1 MNKKSKLNRKDGF
14 TLLESIVTLTIVLII
29 TVCVTIG
36 ISASNRLYR
45 KSLFYSESEIL
56 SSIIDVALSDI
67 LRYSSNVTS
76 LDGKVSF
83 SNINYGVA
91 NGHLLVK
98 DGRIYINLSDE
109 NPDDVSGSHLKTL
122 VGNNTY
128 TSINASALTIDY
140 SDEIY
145 TGSYTLTSTLD
156 TSLSKT
162 FEFTFRTLS

>member
-1 MNKKSKLNRKDGF
+1 MKKPKLLRKNGS

-56 SSIIDVALSDI
+56 SSTIDIALSDI
-67 LRYSSNVTS
+67 LRYSSDVTS
-76 LDGKVSF
+76 IDGKVSF
-83 SNINYGVA
+83 SNNNYGVV

-98 DGRIYINLSDE
+98 DGRVYINLTDE

-128 TSINASALTIDY
+128 TSIDATALSIDY
-140 SDEIY
+140 NDSIY
-145 TGSYTLTSTLD
+145 TGSYTLTSTMD